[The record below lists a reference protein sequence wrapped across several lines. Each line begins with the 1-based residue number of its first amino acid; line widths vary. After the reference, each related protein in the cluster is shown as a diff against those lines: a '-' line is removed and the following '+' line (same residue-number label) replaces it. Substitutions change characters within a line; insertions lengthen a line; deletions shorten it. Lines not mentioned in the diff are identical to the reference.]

1 MIVPFLLSILTAQS
15 LQESA
20 VRLKRQRSYYICGF
34 YPNQYYSLSRCFYN
48 QPSIGQY
55 CSNGGLLIGVGC
67 SYDFQCSPV
76 SSVPSVCVNGCCCTS
91 PVTTTTS
98 LPTTDIGVY
107 GYCYNGER
115 SMMRC
120 SSRMECSNGQTC
132 VNGLC
137 CKTTGDE
144 WQNAC
149 AGLTAIAS
157 CTNGTCGSF
166 FCTTSNYCCECQYG
180 RTSGLCK
187 DGCGPGFTCANNS
200 YCCPVCPNGEIPYGS
215 CYNGLCASGYSC
227 RSGNIC
233 CSS

>member
-1 MIVPFLLSILTAQS
+1 MS
-15 LQESA
+15 LPLEKKQEKTKHADKIRCNMAFSVAAMA
-20 VRLKRQRSYYICGF
+20 VCQK
-34 YPNQYYSLSRCFYN
+34 
-48 QPSIGQY
+48 
-55 CSNGGLLIGVGC
+55 
-67 SYDFQCSPV
+67 CSPV

-187 DGCGPGFTCANNS
+187 DVTQKMTFHPQYMPS
-200 YCCPVCPNGEIPYGS
+200 
-215 CYNGLCASGYSC
+215 
-227 RSGNIC
+227 
-233 CSS
+233 